1 MADQEF
7 DELEGEYYAPYEE
20 VPAGP
25 TRASRAVTVVGAL
38 MSAAM
43 IAGLGVW
50 GYKVAVRNVMGV
62 PVVQAQAGSMRV
74 APENPGGDVA
84 AHQGLSVNS
93 VAAEGIAAPTAERM
107 VLAPRWVEIAEDD
120 APGLTAEAPK
130 EAPEPKLVQ
139 HLMPLTRGFAKREAV
154 ASVTGTP
161 EAVET
166 ASLVMDVPDDTVS
179 LDLTAL
185 ADEAGTSDPAVI
197 AALAAALSADAEPPA
212 ETDLAADVPPAITDR
227 GIPKSLR
234 PLARPQDVSAR
245 GGLSNGIGVPASVVK
260 EVDLAS
266 LAKGTRL
273 VQLGVFKDEDAARL
287 AWDKMDQQFG
297 ELLAGKGR
305 VVEVAQNGGGTFYR
319 LRAEGF
325 AGEDDARRFCS
336 ALTAENA
343 TCIPVAIR

>member
-7 DELEGEYYAPYEE
+7 DDLEGGYYAPYED
-20 VPAGP
+20 VPVGP

-50 GYKVAVRNVMGV
+50 GYKVAVRNVMGI

-74 APENPGGDVA
+74 APSDPGGDTA

-93 VAAEGIAAPTAERM
+93 VAAEGIAAPTTDRM
-107 VLAPRWVEIAEDD
+107 VLAPRWVEISEDD

-139 HLMPLTRGFAKREAV
+139 HLMPLNRGFAKREAV
-154 ASVTGTP
+154 AALAGAP
-161 EAVET
+161 EAVEA
-166 ASLVMDVPDDTVS
+166 ASLVVDVLQEPAS
-179 LDLTAL
+179 LDLDAL

-197 AALAAALSADAEPPA
+197 AALAAALSAGAEPPA
-212 ETDLAADVPPAITDR
+212 DLAADVSPAITGR

-234 PLARPQDVSAR
+234 PLARPQDVVARASLSADV
-245 GGLSNGIGVPASVVK
+245 GVPASDVK

-273 VQLGVFKDEDAARL
+273 VQLGVFKDEVAARL
-287 AWDKMDQQFG
+287 AWDKMDLQFG

-325 AGEDDARRFCS
+325 DGEDDARRFCS